1 MHKHAVTHI
10 GGTTAGHQKYWY
22 DANGNA
28 TRRITDATYDL
39 IYDAE
44 NRLTQLKKNG
54 AVSGTYVYDGDGVRV
69 KETAGGV
76 TRVFIGAYFEW
87 TGSTTSMK
95 RYYYAGGTRV
105 AMRTGS
111 STLYYLL
118 SDHLGSQALTL
129 DSASARL
136 NTNTELRYMPY
147 GVARYTAGTTPTTF
161 NFTGQRKDT
170 GSGLLFYNA
179 RWYDPVVG
187 RFLQADTFVQNNETP
202 PTPAH
207 ALTVSYANPGILNR
221 LNEQN
226 RSLPRTDSR
235 GAPAPTDPQFL
246 NRYNYVRNNPLT
258 RIDPG
263 GNLAWFVAPL
273 VGGALIGGTI
283 STLGYLA
290 AAHVSGQEVTAGGVA
305 GAFASGA
312 VAGVVSVFATP
323 LAGSALKL
331 AGMAATNT
339 ALTAGAAAVNAAG
352 GATAYLAGG
361 AVENTVNQATGAGAT
376 FKPSVGGAALNAVT
390 AGALSVGLSKAFPVN
405 NSTMRTMRQ
414 AAHFMPG
421 REAETIV
428 WSRLISGNAQN
439 LYWRQTAVSVG
450 VGGAS
455 GVGYQ
460 NLLAE

>member
-1 MHKHAVTHI
+1 MLRS
-10 GGTTAGHQKYWY
+10 
-22 DANGNA
+22 GN
-28 TRRITDATYDL
+28 R
-39 IYDAE
+39 
-44 NRLTQLKKNG
+44 G
-54 AVSGTYVYDGDGVRV
+54 YV
-69 KETAGGV
+69 
-76 TRVFIGAYFEW
+76 
-87 TGSTTSMK
+87 
-95 RYYYAGGTRV
+95 
-105 AMRTGS
+105 
-111 STLYYLL
+111 
-118 SDHLGSQALTL
+118 
-129 DSASARL
+129 ASA
-136 NTNTELRYMPY
+136 
-147 GVARYTAGTTPTTF
+147 
-161 NFTGQRKDT
+161 
-170 GSGLLFYNA
+170 
-179 RWYDPVVG
+179 
-187 RFLQADTFVQNNETP
+187 
-202 PTPAH
+202 
-207 ALTVSYANPGILNR
+207 
-221 LNEQN
+221 
-226 RSLPRTDSR
+226 
-235 GAPAPTDPQFL
+235 DPQFL
-246 NRYNYVRNNPLT
+246 NRYSYVRNNPLA
-258 RIDPG
+258 RVDPG
-263 GNLAWFVAPL
+263 GNLAWFVAPM

-283 STLGYLA
+283 STLGYLV

-323 LAGSALKL
+323 LTGSALKL

-421 REAETIV
+421 RKAETIV